1 MVDAGFEGQQFIAQ
15 IACAFGEDDHPYAL
29 RQQAAALRDHAG
41 EGFRGAAPV
50 DAHHVQP
57 RQHPAGRH
65 ARQHGQHAGYGRLKH
80 RPAYPVPH
88 VAVLQ
93 DFPHHAAAVVC
104 RQRKQRRDHHDGE
117 KTERHKCEQ

>member
-1 MVDAGFEGQQFIAQ
+1 MRAEKRQHAHTGHQRRHHKRQHQQPQ
-15 IACAFGEDDHPYAL
+15 NPV
-29 RQQAAALRDHAG
+29 AA
-41 EGFRGAAPV
+41 EK
-50 DAHHVQP
+50 VQP

-93 DFPHHAAAVVC
+93 DFPHHATAVVC